1 MDEQEPTNVF
11 SLSDQV
17 LSDQLYFI
25 GEVSATAVSEVVD
38 CHTVHRLDAGTGEVY
53 GYVVPERILGSLQT
67 ILISL
72 TTLILQ

>member
-25 GEVSATAVSEVVD
+25 GEVSTTVVSQLVD
-38 CHTVHRLDAGTGEVY
+38 CHIHRLDAGTGEVY
-53 GYVVPERILGSLQT
+53 GYVVPERILGGLQM
-67 ILISL
+67 ILISF